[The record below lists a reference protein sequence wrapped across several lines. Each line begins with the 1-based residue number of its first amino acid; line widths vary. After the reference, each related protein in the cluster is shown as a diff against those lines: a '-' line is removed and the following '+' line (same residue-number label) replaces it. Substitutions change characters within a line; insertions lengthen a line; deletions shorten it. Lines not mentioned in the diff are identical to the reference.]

1 MNFIRCAVYLAA
13 TGIIGFFAG
22 RIIPKKWLRPDKGL
36 FRCFP
41 FEKGGKIYEKLGI
54 RRWQNKVPDMSRI
67 LPFMMP
73 AKKLDRDF
81 EERLPDMIC
90 ETCIAEIIH
99 LLLCFSG
106 LYCLKL
112 WPGAGGFAVT
122 AIYILFLNLPFVLIQ
137 RYNRPR
143 LIRLQQRHSTH
154 IRKQKETLCAH

>member
-22 RIIPKKWLRPDKGL
+22 RVIPKKRLRPDKGL

-73 AKKLDRDF
+73 SKKLDRDF
-81 EERLPDMIC
+81 AERLPDMIC

-99 LLLCFSG
+99 LLLCLSG

-122 AIYILFLNLPFVLIQ
+122 AIHILFLNLPFVLIQ

-143 LIRLQQRHSTH
+143 LIHLQQRYSTH
-154 IRKQKETLCAH
+154 ARKKKETVCAH